1 MSIFRKSASF
11 DKADITQVKGQD
23 DREKSGPLQIG
34 NDSKAMAERLSAER
48 ERVVSGGN
56 SCCVAVCMPDPMQ
69 GMSVE
74 QAVAETARRFANSLR
89 AYDSIFLRP
98 GNRILVCAP
107 FVKSGDAPGLMERL
121 RDLASRMPVT
131 LSDGTSGH
139 VMVSVG
145 GVMMDRSANVEETIR
160 RADKAMEQ
168 GKLSGNRMCLWSP
181 DLL

>member
-11 DKADITQVKGQD
+11 DRADITQVKGQD
-23 DREKSGPLQIG
+23 DREKSGPLPIG
-34 NDSKAMAERLSAER
+34 NDSASMAKRLWAER
-48 ERVVSGGN
+48 ERVVSGA
-56 SCCVAVCMPDPMQ
+56 STCCVAVCTPDPMQ
-69 GMSVE
+69 GMSAE
-74 QAVAETARRFANSLR
+74 AAAAETAKRFASSLR
-89 AYDSIFLRP
+89 AYDSIFMRP

-107 FVKSGDAPGLMERL
+107 FVKPGDAPSVLERL
-121 RDLASRMPVT
+121 RDLASRMPVA

-145 GVMMDRSANVEETIR
+145 GVMMDRSADVEETIR